1 MNNLQRIA
9 VMEAAAS
16 LEATA
21 RAAGIDIAE
30 EIERIY
36 RKIDAQS

>member
-1 MNNLQRIA
+1 
-9 VMEAAAS
+9 MEAAAS
-16 LEATA
+16 LEAAA

-36 RKIDAQS
+36 RKIYAQS

>member
-36 RKIDAQS
+36 RKIYAQS